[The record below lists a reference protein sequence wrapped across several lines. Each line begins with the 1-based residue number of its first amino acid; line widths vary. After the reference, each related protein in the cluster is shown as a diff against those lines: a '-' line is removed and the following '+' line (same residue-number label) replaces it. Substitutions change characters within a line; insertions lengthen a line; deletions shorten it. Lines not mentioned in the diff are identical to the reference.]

1 MNRFHFP
8 VRLLAKSMQLIL
20 VVLLKLQRIV
30 KPLLIL
36 IATLMWVQDL
46 SKMLMLLLILLVL
59 N

>member
-46 SKMLMLLLILLVL
+46 SKMLMLLLILLAF

>member
-8 VRLLAKSMQLIL
+8 VRLLAKCMQLIL

-46 SKMLMLLLILLVL
+46 SEMLMLLLILLVF